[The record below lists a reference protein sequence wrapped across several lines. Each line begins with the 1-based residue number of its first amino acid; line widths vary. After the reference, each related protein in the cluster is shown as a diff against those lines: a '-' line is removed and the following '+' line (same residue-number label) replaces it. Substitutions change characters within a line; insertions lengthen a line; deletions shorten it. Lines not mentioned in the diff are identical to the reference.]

1 MDKSLIFFAAMQDC
15 YKFSDGKAI
24 FGSGTRFPPVDVKGR
39 TRVPGQVRTPDR
51 PFDARSLEVT

>member
-1 MDKSLIFFAAMQDC
+1 MIFFAAMQDC

-39 TRVPGQVRTPDR
+39 TRVPGQVRTPNR

>member
-1 MDKSLIFFAAMQDC
+1 MIFSRESQDC